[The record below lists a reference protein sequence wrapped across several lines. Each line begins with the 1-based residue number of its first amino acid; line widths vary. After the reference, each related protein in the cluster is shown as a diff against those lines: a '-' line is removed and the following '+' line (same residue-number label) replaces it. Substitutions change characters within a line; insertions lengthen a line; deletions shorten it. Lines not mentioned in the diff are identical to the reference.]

1 MLTAKV
7 VALGT
12 VVRVELPDGS
22 TVADAAREARVD
34 ESLVCEYRGQRIQPA
49 NRAQHEVT
57 DGATL
62 IFTAPALKHGR

>member
-12 VVRVELPDGS
+12 VVHVQLPDGS
-22 TVADAAREARVD
+22 TVADAASEARVGED
-34 ESLVCEYRGQRIQPA
+34 LVCQYRGQNIQP
-49 NRAQHEVT
+49 NQRGDFTVE

-62 IFTAPALKHGR
+62 IFTAPQLKHGL